1 MNNDRRK
8 RLSKII
14 DMLNGAVSEIES
26 VLDDENDC
34 MCNYPENLQST
45 DAYLGMEEAVD
56 TLSEAQSSLQEIIN
70 ELEGLV

>member
-26 VLDDENDC
+26 VYDDENDC
-34 MCNYPENLQST
+34 MSNYPENLQST